1 MPSNKNFGYSFVF
14 IFFVVGV
21 IFFYFN
27 KTTISLVSFSFCITF
42 LIITIIKSDLLSGL
56 NYLWNRFSLLLN
68 QVISPIIIFIMFFFI
83 ITPFGIVAR
92 LFSQD
97 LKKISGKFDNKLSS
111 NFVDY
116 DKITNYERQF

>member
-1 MPSNKNFGYSFVF
+1 MPSNKNFGYSFAF

-116 DKITNYERQF
+116 DKITNYNRQF